1 MEILVA
7 MFVLATGLL
16 CLLATGSAVLG
27 QLRDGTAMTIA
38 AGVARSV
45 VDSLRA
51 RPCSALVG
59 GSDSTRMTR
68 VTWAVAPTQG
78 SVRVDLDAR
87 YPARRA
93 QRTLASS
100 TLIPCA
106 TP

>member
-1 MEILVA
+1 MEIIVA

-27 QLRDGTAMTIA
+27 QLRDGAAMTIA

-68 VTWAVAPTQG
+68 VTWAVAPAPG
-78 SVRVDLDAR
+78 AVRVDLVAR

-93 QRTLASS
+93 QRALASS
-100 TLIPCA
+100 TLISCA

>member
-1 MEILVA
+1 MEIIVA

-16 CLLATGSAVLG
+16 CLLATGSAVFG
-27 QLRDGTAMTIA
+27 QLRDGAAMTIA

-51 RPCSALVG
+51 QPCTTLVG

-68 VTWAVAPTQG
+68 VTWTVAPAAG
-78 SVRVDLDAR
+78 AVRVHLVAR

-93 QRTLASS
+93 QRAVASS
-100 TLIPCA
+100 TLISCP